1 MKSKFTRTLMAMSF
15 VAAASI
21 SASALDAGN
30 PYAYDIRVNSSDQ
43 HKPVVTYKLN
53 APAAGV
59 KVQAFID
66 GTLVQTVDGEASKHG
81 TDYSVTFDLKDY
93 AGKVTFKVV
102 TSMSATQAVGTPSVI
117 GRYDGGGK
125 ITSVTVNRDPNSPTF
140 GQIITSERTGSN
152 IGLHVYSPNFTDTG
166 RKGITGGIST
176 TDTDNSYM
184 GLIHRVRFS
193 EDGRLFGLCG
203 LYGTNALYEFDP
215 TSLEATA
222 VLQGTTSA
230 TDGTVKSGSTYVGG
244 SGGGLDVWGS
254 GADLKIAT
262 ISSTDRHYA
271 WAKKQRVNI
280 YNLGTKTSWSGAPS
294 ATTNEGALLAN
305 FQRAANINVAFDKD
319 GKGIGVTG
327 YASTPSNTD
336 RNYIHADAATLTS
349 NLVLTSDA
357 TLMSNLAW
365 TYASAMAYNADRSIL
380 AVVAGR
386 KIRFYNVTVSNGGKP
401 TFTHKGDCDLTKYS
415 EINSLSDGAA
425 HIDDIAFDYAGNIFF
440 CVNGNSKVYGIVGP
454 YTDKSFSVP
463 APASTAYTKTA
474 YAIPP
479 SDNFSVTLTE
489 AQTCAGRTMVS
500 LRWSGKYSDGSS
512 AVLNYY
518 EIYRDGELIVANF
531 AASSYIDTDLTD
543 GTHKYVIRGYGYS
556 ADGVTMGYAESNEMS
571 VTIERDPAMTV
582 YYLEE
587 VYNYPILS
595 PDEKTELASSSSDV
609 VLAQGV
615 IANMHVHHSS
625 ANGQN
630 TSDGG
635 WSGGARGDLYRQGVF
650 KVVNGKPTW
659 YIAQLTDRA
668 AEGKNKDGN
677 PYVWTYNAIKTNE
690 KAGVIQFDAE
700 DPRKTPSRIYE
711 YYSMVNQSL
720 AIFDAPASAPF
731 DGTSVIP
738 ADGTVTML
746 MRANDNLNNVTTQN
760 SNAGGG
766 RFLDAMHQLGR
777 VEVPVSTGKA
787 GKMAACALSDVDFYS
802 KYKDANFYKKDF
814 PDKQKVDEEGNLVM
828 AAQAKPSQY
837 YRTHYFNTS
846 GTAQN
851 GRFFS
856 AMNYSRDVYV
866 FDYKNNAITGYKCY
880 TAPDAGKQGTENYA
894 IPIEGRKDFLHM
906 IRSTAVYYVNVETG
920 EYTELQVSDAEKKS
934 ACGATFV
941 FNNELFFIHP
951 TSDHS
956 NNPGHFRI
964 DMPTRQWDSEQRK
977 FVTDFTKADF
987 QKMVPQAAFVQD
999 DYMDNVMGYAGNS
1012 NATFYGF
1019 MDATETV
1026 DGVTYPVKYIYQ
1038 YVPGVRFAKY
1048 KFYPKNEF
1056 PSVQPDLD
1064 IVLENKDSD
1073 DDKSSLYNHGTEA
1086 AEEMGHYSVQ
1096 YGWYPRPFE
1105 QEEGTDFV
1113 TDHYVYEVKDS
1124 KGNVVASGTIAYVEG
1139 QTYYQMP
1146 EYAPDLGEDGKGVAC
1161 NEEYTITVT
1170 PYYRNT
1176 SNSDDIRPGGA
1187 GVAKDVISYTPDV
1200 KPISARPYE
1209 HKNEDGDH
1217 ENMYRVDI
1225 DFDRA
1230 PRNTAEAEPGDNIVP
1245 EEVSYFIVQYQ
1256 EPGGEWTN
1264 IPDFKLH
1271 IGDQEYDC
1279 PDGIIPGDY
1288 DFKNDKGQIP
1298 GADPNEEP
1306 DCVGYY
1312 FVNGEKPAE
1321 GTKYRVIAVYG
1332 DDNPVIT
1339 NQAEKETGLGEW
1351 GQTGV
1356 EDITIDGADSAI
1368 NVYPI
1373 PAVDYINVQS
1383 ARAISNVNVVSVNG
1397 TIVKSESFPADANN
1411 VKIYVGD
1418 LAAGVYFVA
1427 VNNGAPVRIV
1437 KK

>member
-30 PYAYDIRVNSSDQ
+30 PYAYDIRVNSSDE

-102 TSMSATQAVGTPSVI
+102 TSMSSTQAVGTPSVI
-117 GRYDGGGK
+117 GRYSGGGK
-125 ITSVTVNRDPNSPTF
+125 IISLTVNRDPNSPTF
-140 GQIITSERTGSN
+140 GQVITSEYTGSN

-166 RKGITGGIST
+166 RKGITGGIT
-176 TDTDNSYM
+176 TKDTDNSYM

-193 EDGRLFGLCG
+193 EDGRLFGLTG
-203 LYGTNALYEFDP
+203 LYGTNALYEFNP

-222 VLQGTTSA
+222 VLQGTTSIS
-230 TDGTVKSGSTYVGG
+230 DGTVKSGSTYVGG

-262 ISSTDRHYA
+262 ISSTSKQA
-271 WAKKQRVNI
+271 VGEQQRVNI
-280 YNLGTKTSWSGAPS
+280 YNLGTKTTWSAAPS
-294 ATTNEGALLAN
+294 ATTPEGGLLVN
-305 FQRAANINVAFDKD
+305 FFRPAYANIAFDKD

-327 YASTPSNTD
+327 YASSPADDN
-336 RNYIHADAATLTS
+336 RNYVHANASTLKS

-357 TLMSNLAW
+357 TLMSSLAW
-365 TYASAMAYNADRSIL
+365 NFASAMAYNADRSIL
-380 AVVAGR
+380 AVVTGR

-415 EINSLSDGAA
+415 EINSLTDNNA

-440 CVNGNSKVYGIVGP
+440 CVNGNNKVYGIVGP
-454 YTDKSFSVP
+454 YTGKSFTVP

-474 YAIPP
+474 YVIPP
-479 SDNFSVTLTE
+479 GDNISVTLTE
-489 AQTCAGRTMVS
+489 AQSYAGRTTVS
-500 LRWSGKYSDGSS
+500 LRWTGKYVSS
-512 AVLNYY
+512 SEKSISYY
-518 EIYRDGELIVANF
+518 EVYRDGELIVPNF
-531 AASSYIDTDLTD
+531 TASSYIDTDIPD
-543 GTHKYVIRGYGYS
+543 GTHKYVIRGYGYNT
-556 ADGVTMGYAESNEMS
+556 DGVTMCYAESNEMT
-571 VTIERDPAMTV
+571 VTIKHDPAMTV
-582 YYLEE
+582 YHMDV
-587 VYNYPILS
+587 VYNYPILTTA
-595 PDEKTELASSSSDV
+595 EKAEYDPSSKNLV
-609 VLAQGV
+609 EGKGL
-615 IANMHVHHSS
+615 IANI
-625 ANGQN
+625 NCGQ
-630 TSDGG
+630 GAY
-635 WSGGARGDLYRQGVF
+635 GARGDMYRQGVF

-659 YIAQLTDRA
+659 YIAQISDRNPD
-668 AEGKNKDGN
+668 GTNTNGN
-677 PYVWTYNAIKTNE
+677 PYVGAYNTIQSGE
-690 KAGVIQFDAE
+690 KGGVIQFDAD
-700 DPRKTPSRIYE
+700 DPRKTPSRIVE
-711 YYSMVNQSL
+711 YPTMVNQSL

-738 ADGTVTML
+738 ADGTLTMF
-746 MRANDNLNNVTTQN
+746 MRANDNLATVPNQSKGPRYFEGIHT
-760 SNAGGG
+760 
-766 RFLDAMHQLGR
+766 LGR

-787 GKMAACALSDVDFYS
+787 GSVIACSMGVDFYDLFANDYKVGLDYESGS
-802 KYKDANFYKKDF
+802 K
-814 PDKQKVDEEGNLVM
+814 P
-828 AAQAKPSQY
+828 AQF
-837 YRTHYFNTS
+837 YRTHYFNSS

-851 GRFFS
+851 GRLFM
-856 AMNYSRDVYV
+856 AMNLSKDVYV
-866 FDYKNNAITGYKCY
+866 FNYANNKIIGHRVYR
-880 TAPDAGKQGTENYA
+880 APEDVSQGTENYA
-894 IPIEGRKDFLHM
+894 IPIEGRKDFLHI
-906 IRSTAVYYVNVETG
+906 IRSGAVYYVNAETG
-920 EYTELQVSDAEKKS
+920 EYTALPVSESEKKS

-941 FNNELFFIHP
+941 FNNELFAIHP

-999 DYMDNVMGYAGNS
+999 DYMEDLMGQAGNS

-1124 KGNVVASGTIAYVEG
+1124 KGNVVASGTIPYVEG

-1373 PAVDYINVQS
+1373 PAVDYITVQS